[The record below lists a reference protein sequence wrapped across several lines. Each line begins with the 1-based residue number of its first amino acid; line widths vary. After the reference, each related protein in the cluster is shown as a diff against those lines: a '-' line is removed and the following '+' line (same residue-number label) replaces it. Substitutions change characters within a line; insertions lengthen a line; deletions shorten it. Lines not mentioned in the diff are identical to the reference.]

1 MKFLFELLPILVF
14 FGAYQ
19 VWGIEVATLAAIVA
33 SVAQILW
40 LKWRKL
46 AVTTMQW
53 FALGL
58 IVVFGGLTL
67 VLHDPWFIKMKPSV
81 LNTGF
86 ALALL
91 TAWYGWKRNL
101 IRALMGSQVHLE
113 ASGWHKLMLAWAAFF
128 LGMAALNV
136 WVATAFSEE
145 VWVNFK
151 LFGFLGLFLVFAVA
165 QGVWVS
171 RHGEMIEEGAPG
183 ATGEGHPA
191 DAWERGTRSA
201 EESQTAAPAL
211 TPAVERLEGGDVRR
225 G

>member
-1 MKFLFELLPILVF
+1 VKFLFELFPILVF
-14 FGAYQ
+14 FGVYQ

-46 AVTTMQW
+46 AVATMQW

-67 VLHDPWFIKMKPSV
+67 ALHDPWFIKMKPSV

-91 TAWYGWKRNL
+91 VAWYGWKRNL
-101 IRALMGSQVHLE
+101 IRTLMGSQVVLE
-113 ASGWHKLMLAWAAFF
+113 ASDWHKLMLAWVAFF

-136 WVATAFSEE
+136 WVATTFSEE

-171 RHGEMIEEGAPG
+171 RHGEMIEEGSLNS
-183 ATGEGHPA
+183 TSEGHLA
-191 DAWERGTRSA
+191 EARESDARSA
-201 EESQTAAPAL
+201 KEPQGAAPAR
-211 TPAVERLEGGDVRR
+211 TAAVEGLEGGRGRR

>member
-1 MKFLFELLPILVF
+1 VKFLFELFPILVF
-14 FGAYQ
+14 FGVYQ
-19 VWGIEVATLAAIVA
+19 VWGIEAATLAAIFA

-40 LKWRKL
+40 LRWRKL

-53 FALGL
+53 FSLGL
-58 IVVFGGLTL
+58 IAVFGGLTL

-91 TAWYGWKRNL
+91 IAWYGWKRNL
-101 IRALMGSQVHLE
+101 IRALMGSQVRLE
-113 ASGWHKLMLAWAAFF
+113 GSDWHKLMLAWAAFF
-128 LGMAALNV
+128 LSMAALNV
-136 WVATAFSEE
+136 WIASAFSEE

-165 QGVWVS
+165 QGVWIS
-171 RHGEMIEEGAPG
+171 RRDEMIEEGALHSSN
-183 ATGEGHPA
+183 EGHPA
-191 DAWERGTRSA
+191 NAKARETRGG
-201 EESQTAAPAL
+201 EESHRAAPARA
-211 TPAVERLEGGDVRR
+211 PAGERLEGGHGRR